1 MNVFSKSFHLWD
13 NMGKYGRASQD
24 IDDNMALGFE
34 KLIWAIEICGLTP
47 RPLYPRETDT
57 VLIK

>member
-1 MNVFSKSFHLWD
+1 
-13 NMGKYGRASQD
+13 MGKYGRASQD